1 MVKPHEEI
9 DKPASRILSEIVS
22 AIPPRGLTIR
32 QLLDRLGER
41 GQLILCMVLT
51 IPFLLPVSIPG
62 TSAPFGMLIVL
73 IAAGLAME
81 RAPWLPERLMTRRL
95 AKHHLVP
102 MLEKGSQLLVRLERV
117 VHPRLS
123 LLTHRATIGRFN
135 VLLLGLSGL
144 LLMLP
149 LPLPFSNTLPAY
161 GVLCLAMGS
170 LERDGYAVLAGY
182 VMVLLTIG
190 YFGGLAMLGGV
201 GVNALGAYF

>member
-1 MVKPHEEI
+1 MVKPREEV
-9 DKPASRILSEIVS
+9 DKPASTNLSEIMS
-22 AIPPRGLTIR
+22 TMPPLGLTIR

-62 TSAPFGMLIVL
+62 TSAPFGMLIVF

-81 RAPWLPERLMTRRL
+81 RSPWLPDRLMSRHL

-102 MLEKGSQLLVRLERV
+102 MLEKGSQLLTRLERV

-135 VLLLGLSGL
+135 VLLMGLSGL

-201 GVNALGAYF
+201 GVSALGAYF